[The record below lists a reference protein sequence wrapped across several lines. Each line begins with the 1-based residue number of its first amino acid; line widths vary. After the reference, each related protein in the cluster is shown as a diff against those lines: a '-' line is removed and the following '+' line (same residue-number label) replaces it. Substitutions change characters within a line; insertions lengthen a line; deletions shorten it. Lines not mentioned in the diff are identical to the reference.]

1 VSVYKC
7 PLEYSGPKSGE
18 GGRVVGVGAR
28 GGGQE
33 GESESE
39 SGACAKC
46 CKTFHVF
53 ALSCAPSN
61 SKLERSALSNL
72 YNFV

>member
-1 VSVYKC
+1 MSVYKC

-18 GGRVVGVGAR
+18 GGRVVGGGVR

-39 SGACAKC
+39 ACAKC
-46 CKTFHVF
+46 CKTFYVF

-72 YNFV
+72 YNLV